1 MKKSK
6 VIGWDAALLLAVILF
21 LSTKNWGN
29 YNLIIGLTA
38 VNILRYSVKYH
49 IDYYKIAG
57 KII

>member
-6 VIGWDAALLLAVILF
+6 VIAWDVAFVALLILF
-21 LSTKNWGN
+21 LSTKNWGR

-49 IDYYKIAG
+49 IDYYKVAG